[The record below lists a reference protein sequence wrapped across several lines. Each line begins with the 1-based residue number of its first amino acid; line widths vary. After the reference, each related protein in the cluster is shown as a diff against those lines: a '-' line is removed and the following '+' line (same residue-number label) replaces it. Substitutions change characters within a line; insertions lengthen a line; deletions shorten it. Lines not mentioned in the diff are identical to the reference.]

1 MNKLVKTIPSA
12 DLIPEFLNTLNGIL
26 DLTNREL
33 DALIEIIK
41 INSNNPKNENVVS
54 ADIRKQICKN
64 TGLTLDNLARYVV
77 RFKKKGILV
86 SGKSDGSILLNK
98 AIVPEI
104 IGDRVQITIVLK
116 LDDEKQN
123 EE

>member
-1 MNKLVKTIPSA
+1 MNKLVKTIPT
-12 DLIPEFLNTLNGIL
+12 DNLVPEFIKMLNGIL
-26 DLTNREL
+26 NLTKREQ

-41 INSNNPKNENVVS
+41 INASMPKNENVVS

-77 RFKKKGILV
+77 RFKKKGILYN
-86 SGKSDGSILLNK
+86 GKSDGSILLNK

-116 LDDEKQN
+116 LEDDDKSDN
-123 EE
+123 

>member
-1 MNKLVKTIPSA
+1 MNKLVKSIPST
-12 DLIPEFLNTLNGIL
+12 DLVPEFLKTLNGIL
-26 DLTNREL
+26 DLTNREM

-41 INSNNPKNENVVS
+41 INSTLPKNENVVS

-77 RFKKKGILV
+77 RFKKKGILIN
-86 SGKSDGSILLNK
+86 GKSDGSILLNK

-116 LDDEKQN
+116 LEDDDKN
-123 EE
+123 DN